1 MTTADPA
8 PTPPAAA
15 DRIYV
20 GYLPA
25 TPRARRVATI
35 AIGAVVAG
43 AAALGGV
50 IAAAQRPAGPAV
62 WDEQPQTWDGYV
74 LEKPYP
80 MLIGGTQQAPTV
92 YLLVGVGKIGAQDPL
107 KGLGGKPARVSGT
120 LISRSGQGIIE
131 LHDGDSVTPLA
142 YDPGSDLPFS
152 SHVASAGP
160 ESRAGEIVDFKCFLG
175 AMKPGD
181 GKGHKA
187 CATLCIL
194 GGIPPAIVTPTQGGG
209 FEWAVLV
216 GTEGAAD
223 PQGVIPYIAEPVR
236 VFGERWDVRVLD
248 RPVMAILAIDR
259 IERIGG

>member
-1 MTTADPA
+1 MTTPDPSHA
-8 PTPPAAA
+8 PSALA

-25 TPRARRVATI
+25 SARVRRVATLAI
-35 AIGAVVAG
+35 AAIVTG

-50 IAAAQRPAGPAV
+50 IALAQRPAGPAV
-62 WDEQPQTWDGYV
+62 WDDRAQTWEGLV
-74 LEKPYP
+74 LERPYP
-80 MLIGGTQQAPTV
+80 MLIAGTGHAPQV

-107 KGLGGKPARVSGT
+107 RGLGGTMARVSGT

-131 LHDGDSVTPLA
+131 LSDGDRVTPLEL
-142 YDPGSDLPFS
+142 DPAGELPFS

-181 GKGHKA
+181 GTGHKA

-194 GGIPPAIVTPTQGGG
+194 GGIPPAIVTPTQDGG

-216 GTEGAAD
+216 GTAGLAD
-223 PQGVIPYIAEPVR
+223 PEALVPYIAEPVR
-236 VFGERWDVRVLD
+236 VTGERWDVRVMD
-248 RPVMAILAIDR
+248 RPVLAILAIDR
-259 IERIGG
+259 IERIGR